1 VKGESAVY
9 IYFANIVRV
18 HDGDTIQVD
27 VDLGFYTWRRKVWAR
42 IAGISARELSM
53 VGGQEAADYLEGLL
67 PAGTP
72 VVIQS
77 TRIGADPA
85 DVMSFD
91 RYVMSVTL
99 PDGRDLADV
108 LTSGGWAAP
117 WDGKTKPTPYP
128 PWPIPTG

>member
-1 VKGESAVY
+1 VY

-27 VDLGFYTWRRKVWAR
+27 VDLGFHVWHRKIWAR

-53 VGGQEAADYLEGLL
+53 VGGQEAADYVEELL
-67 PAGTP
+67 PVGTP
-72 VVIQS
+72 VVVQS

-91 RYVMSVTL
+91 RYVMSVQL
-99 PDGRDLADV
+99 PDGRDLAEV
-108 LTSGGWAAP
+108 LISGGWAVAWNGRTHP
-117 WDGKTKPTPYP
+117 VPYP
-128 PWPIPTG
+128 EWPISIGAQTS